1 MATYHGGGSA
11 SLAAYYAITPFDGIA
26 SKLTSTPAYAVG
38 CYSHKMLPLIG
49 PQLLTGGDSQQ
60 PGMTMRVF
68 NEPQTTTDRAAVD
81 SLVLTK
87 TEMHLVD
94 YTNPALAGATWYGEF
109 TGDLVADFTGEY
121 EFGLVV
127 CGTAKLFV
135 DDKLVVDNET
145 AQRQGTA
152 FFNSATVEETGRIN
166 VVEGQTYRVRV
177 EFGSAETSPLPGISA
192 AINGGGCLRIG
203 GCRVIDPKD
212 EIARAVELAKDAE
225 QVVVCAGLNAD
236 WETEGHDRESM
247 GLPGYMDEMIAA
259 VTAANA
265 NTVVVVQSGTPVA
278 MPWVEGTK
286 ALVQAWYGGNETGN
300 AIADVLFGDVNP
312 SGKLSLSFPKKLSD
326 NPAFLNFKAE
336 GGRTLYGEGEFCSC
350 CPARGTG
357 ADKSS
362 DVYIG
367 YRYYE
372 FAEREVLF
380 PFGHGLSFTTFE
392 FEGLE
397 VAEKDGK
404 ITVGLTVKNTGAT
417 KGQEVVQVYVKP
429 PKQSINRPIK
439 ELKGFAKVEVEAG
452 KSEKLTVEI
461 ETKYAASYWDEF
473 RDQFCAEAGE
483 YEVIV
488 ANSSQ
493 VKEGQS
499 LKGTFTVGET
509 FWWLGV

>member
-1 MATYHGGGSA
+1 VIGPNAKVATYHGGGSA

-26 SKLTSTPAYAVG
+26 SKLVETPSYAVG

-49 PQLLTGGDSQQ
+49 SQLLTGDSQ

-68 NEPQTTTDRAAVD
+68 NEPRSVADRAAVD

-94 YTNPALAGATWYGEF
+94 YANPALAGATWYGEF
-109 TGDLVADFTGEY
+109 TGDLVADFSGEY

-135 DDKLVVDNET
+135 GDKLVIDNET

-152 FFNSATVEETGRIN
+152 FFNSATVEETGRIA

-203 GCRVIDPKD
+203 GCRVIDAKE

-247 GLPGYMDEMIAA
+247 GLPGHMDEMIAA

-286 ALVQAWYGGNETGN
+286 ALMQAWYGGNETGN

-336 GGRTLYGEGEFCSC
+336 GGRTLYGEGESCFSLLCQWNSGTVLTSLQTSTLDTDTTSSPTGKCSS
-350 CPARGTG
+350 P
-357 ADKSS
+357 
-362 DVYIG
+362 
-367 YRYYE
+367 
-372 FAEREVLF
+372 L
-380 PFGHGLSFTTFE
+380 
-392 FEGLE
+392 
-397 VAEKDGK
+397 
-404 ITVGLTVKNTGAT
+404 AT
-417 KGQEVVQVYVKP
+417 
-429 PKQSINRPIK
+429 
-439 ELKGFAKVEVEAG
+439 A
-452 KSEKLTVEI
+452 
-461 ETKYAASYWDEF
+461 
-473 RDQFCAEAGE
+473 
-483 YEVIV
+483 
-488 ANSSQ
+488 
-493 VKEGQS
+493 
-499 LKGTFTVGET
+499 
-509 FWWLGV
+509 